1 MSLKTPHLLI
11 MLFLSAFI
19 HDAAGQCS
27 CPDSIRTNYRYAAAQ
42 SVLQTAIR
50 THDKQVLDSAL
61 IPRDSVRKVLDGL
74 CAIYKSSGGGRD
86 SVFSYANDFKFSFF
100 PWGRNLR
107 EITISGDSS
116 LAELKNLYAG
126 KPSGNTRL
134 DDLMAKYG
142 FKVTLNRF
150 RKLFTG
156 TFKTDSLI
164 NPQKICALIEA
175 AVTGISCAESTV
187 AGDGNSW
194 YTYRL
199 GDTTIYS
206 FTYGWGDC
214 PAGCIHKRTWYYHYY
229 GNCSISK
236 PIYAKPPPVRPV
248 APLYIYKTPNPDI
261 AFCKNG
267 IPAYQYSR
275 RTIPDYA
282 WELGGQYGT
291 WYLNGRSF
299 RDSDI
304 IFSDSFG
311 TFVLKHIPA
320 NPNGVYVTDTVHI
333 TRDTA
338 IFISNDFLTTDSATI
353 CPGEP
358 ININRHLRWEARYEI
373 AVGNASLHT
382 PDTLLNPQYKPIRS
396 VLRFK
401 NGKCIFVDSIHMRRS
416 VFTDSTGLP
425 DSVVLYHGES
435 YQFSASRRWDS
446 LLWDFGDGN
455 LGYGHSPSWKCWNSG
470 GVSITYF
477 FTVYLNNSDGC
488 EFVVRI
494 PVTCHPYP
502 RPNSRKDLKAGTSIQ
517 VYPNPATSA
526 LFADVPPQTVYTITD
541 FTGKTLLTGHYQS
554 GINTQSLL
562 TGIYTIRFSDQR
574 GMAVFQVLRP

>member
-1 MSLKTPHLLI
+1 MKTHHLLT
-11 MLFLSAFI
+11 LLLLSAFSN
-19 HDAAGQCS
+19 DVAGQCQ

-50 THDKQVLDSAL
+50 THDSQVLDSAL
-61 IPRDSVRKVLDGL
+61 IPRDSINKVLDGL
-74 CAIYKSSGGGRD
+74 CAIYKSSGGARD
-86 SVFSYANDFKFSFF
+86 SVFSYTNDFKFSFF

-107 EITISGDSS
+107 EITVSGDSS

-126 KPSGNTRL
+126 KSSGNARL
-134 DDLMAKYG
+134 DDLIAKYG
-142 FKVTLNRF
+142 FKVTLSRF
-150 RKLFTG
+150 RRLFTG

-164 NPQKICALIEA
+164 NPEKICALLEA
-175 AVTGISCAESTV
+175 AVPGISCSESTV

-194 YTYRL
+194 YTYRR

-214 PAGCIHKRTWYYHYY
+214 PAGCIYKRTWYYQFY
-229 GNCSISK
+229 GNCSISQ
-236 PIYAKPPPVRPV
+236 PIYTKPPPVLPV
-248 APLYIYKTPNPDI
+248 APIYLYKTGNTDI

-282 WELGGQYGT
+282 WELGGPYGT

-299 RDSDI
+299 KDSET

-311 TFVLKHIPA
+311 TFVLKHIPV

-338 IFISNDFLTTDSATI
+338 IFISNDFLSIDSTTI

-358 ININRHLRWEARYEI
+358 INIDQYLRWEAFYEI
-373 AVGNASLHT
+373 SVGNASLIT

-401 NGKCIFVDSIHMRRS
+401 NGKCTFIDSIYMRRS
-416 VFTDSTGLP
+416 VFPDSTGLP
-425 DSVVLYHGES
+425 DSVVLYQGES

-455 LGYGHSPSWKCWNSG
+455 VGYGHSPSWKCWNTS

-477 FTVYLNNSDGC
+477 FTVYLYNSDGC
-488 EFVVRI
+488 EFIVRI
-494 PVTCHPYP
+494 PVTCHPNT
-502 RPNSRKDLKAGTSIQ
+502 RPNSRKNLKAGISIH
-517 VYPNPATSA
+517 VYPNPVNST
-526 LFADVPPQTVYTITD
+526 LFADVPQQTSYTIRD
-541 FTGKTLLTGHYQS
+541 FTGKS
-554 GINTQSLL
+554 VL
-562 TGIYTIRFSDQR
+562 TGIYQTGINTGSLPAGIYNIQFSDKQ
-574 GMAVFQVLRP
+574 GMAVFQVIEP